1 MIAAIGLMLLAAIQA
16 QLAHRVCRSG
26 RPLSPIARVQIL
38 RLAATA
44 FVFFLFAKAVP

>member
-1 MIAAIGLMLLAAIQA
+1 MIAATGLMLLAAIQA

-26 RPLSPIARVQIL
+26 HPLSPIALAQIL
-38 RLAATA
+38 RLAATG